1 MTKLSKYTN
10 NVVFDPISGDFTKVS
25 YKIFTPTNF
34 KLRDEG
40 SLNKKF
46 NEQNYLTERFNKRQ
60 YFKLHMFGIDDSY
73 YLNKDYKSNII
84 NVYNL
89 KKKRITV
96 FLVDINLESY
106 KKLNLC
112 CNSLIDG
119 TYNPEIVE
127 YDLFTADEL
136 EMVLLNSQKHLAKV
150 VKELESNK

>member
-1 MTKLSKYTN
+1 MIEAAGYLVRVKVYNTYLYLLGYPHGHNKWTIFKGCLKRGETHQHTAQRELFEESN
-10 NVVFDPISGDFTKVS
+10 IDLDDPNI
-25 YKIFTPTNF
+25 KI
-34 KLRDEG
+34 
-40 SLNKKF
+40 
-46 NEQNYLTERFNKRQ
+46 
-60 YFKLHMFGIDDSY
+60 
-73 YLNKDYKSNII
+73 LNKDYKSNII